1 LVLFRKKI
9 AMSRL
14 YQPVRVRLWSR
25 TGVTHAALA
34 VIVAIVVLGARI
46 GRASDRASSVN
57 SPNTSKPAAPPAL
70 MPEELYARVAPS
82 VVTIVAKDENHET
95 SATGSG
101 FFVDEA
107 LFIDRCDRRESDTRY
122 AEHLRNDKNLRG
134 AFVLTN
140 YHVIRPAV
148 SAEIELSNGDKGTV
162 WHVLAE
168 DERRDLALVSVT
180 VPATHPLKGVAL
192 AADDPPVM
200 TTVCAIGSPQGLRG
214 TASEGR
220 VSSYQELFAGQR
232 WLQTTA
238 PISPGSS
245 GGPLLSPDGKLV
257 GVTTLSYAE
266 GQNLNFAIPVSV
278 VRSFLATGQYSRR
291 DIAEGAS
298 LRWHEQKAFDEV
310 RSALWS
316 GKRTSAEKHA
326 LQQLLNVRVEIE
338 NAIAEPPTT
347 DVDQAIAWARVVED
361 SLPKEFEYLRHYL
374 IGKAS
379 LSAATRSVPKDAS
392 AIAGWTQEA
401 AIRYRTSDHAANA
414 RYHLL
419 EARKLQPDFS
429 PAHRS
434 VYDHHRAS
442 SNTPDALLT
451 SDTLVRLMPRSAE
464 ALSLRAECYSD
475 LNQPASAKT
484 DLAAAIDLSPHD
496 GKLHYELANVLC
508 KLGDY
513 DDAIKTYQTAL
524 ACNRQD
530 LRGALHYRLGL
541 AYQKSGNPEKALT
554 EFRTAKALGW
564 PTEQCNAQI
573 AVCQTRDVVQ
583 LASFE
588 PHHQLPRAS
597 SRSLDELRAIVY
609 VTTTGKKYH
618 CDGCHH
624 LKTSK
629 RPIPLNQAAKTYEP
643 CAHCR
648 PLTLNAIESSAADIS
663 IGQNSVK
670 RDRSKP

>member
-1 LVLFRKKI
+1 LDK
-9 AMSRL
+9 S
-14 YQPVRVRLWSR
+14 
-25 TGVTHAALA
+25 
-34 VIVAIVVLGARI
+34 
-46 GRASDRASSVN
+46 
-57 SPNTSKPAAPPAL
+57 
-70 MPEELYARVAPS
+70 
-82 VVTIVAKDENHET
+82 
-95 SATGSG
+95 
-101 FFVDEA
+101 FFIE
-107 LFIDRCDRRESDTRY
+107 RCDRPETDTRY
-122 AEHLRNDKNLRG
+122 AEHLRNDKSQRG

-162 WHVLAE
+162 WHIVAE
-168 DERRDLALVSVT
+168 DERLDLALLSVT
-180 VPATHPLKGVAL
+180 VPATHRLKGIPL

-257 GVTTLSYAE
+257 GITTLSYAE

-278 VRSFLATGQYSRR
+278 VRSFLATGRHSRR

-347 DVDQAIAWARVVED
+347 DVDQAIAWARAVED
-361 SLPKEFEYLRHYL
+361 SLPEEFEYLRHYL

-379 LSAATRSVPKDAS
+379 LSAARRGLAHFEESAEQNVP
-392 AIAGWTQEA
+392 IPFA
-401 AIRYRTSDHAANA
+401 ARTDSTPTAADCIRYRTSDHAANA

-442 SNTPDALLT
+442 GNTPDALLT
-451 SDTLVRLMPRSAE
+451 SDTLVRLIPRSAE

-475 LNQPASAKT
+475 LNQPEPAKT
-484 DLAAAIDLSPHD
+484 DLEAAIDLSPHD

-524 ACNRQD
+524 ACNEPD
-530 LRGALHYRLGL
+530 LRDGLHFHLAL
-541 AYQKSGNPEKALT
+541 AYQKAGNPEKALVQ
-554 EFRTAKALGW
+554 FRTAQALGW
-564 PTEQCNAQI
+564 PREQCDAQI
-573 AVCQTRDVVQ
+573 TECIRRAIAP
-583 LASFE
+583 LASLQ
-588 PHHQLPRAS
+588 PRHQLPSAS
-597 SRSLDELRAIVY
+597 PSSPDQHQ
-609 VTTTGKKYH
+609 VT
-618 CDGCHH
+618 
-624 LKTSK
+624 
-629 RPIPLNQAAKTYEP
+629 
-643 CAHCR
+643 
-648 PLTLNAIESSAADIS
+648 
-663 IGQNSVK
+663 V
-670 RDRSKP
+670 